1 MTEKIVVPTENQ
13 EGINAVVAE
22 HFGRAPYF
30 TIVELDNGKIV
41 NVSTVPNTSEHV
53 GGEGSPFDVLVK
65 LNPKAAIV
73 NGMGPRGITNFNNA
87 GVKVLRANA
96 QVVNKIVEAYI
107 AGQLEDLT
115 EGCSEAH
122 HHH

>member
-13 EGINAVVAE
+13 EGINAIVAE
-22 HFGRAPYF
+22 HFGRTPYF
-30 TIVELDNGKIV
+30 TVVELDNGKIV
-41 NVSTVPNTSEHV
+41 TVSTVTNTSEHV
-53 GGEGSPFDVLVK
+53 GGVGTAFEQIIALE
-65 LNPKAAIV
+65 PKAILV
-73 NGMGPRGITNFNNA
+73 NGMGPRGIMNFNNA

-96 QVVNKIVEAYI
+96 QVVNKLVESYT

-115 EGCSEAH
+115 EGCSDAH

>member
-13 EGINAVVAE
+13 EGMNAQVAE
-22 HFGRAPYF
+22 HFGRTPYF
-30 TIVELDNGKIV
+30 TVVELDNGKV
-41 NVSTVPNTSEHV
+41 VKVDTVTNTSEHV
-53 GGEGSPFDVLVK
+53 GGVGTAFEQIIA
-65 LNPKAAIV
+65 LNPKAIIV
-73 NGMGPRGITNFNNA
+73 NGMGPRGIMNFNNA
-87 GVKVLRANA
+87 GVKVLRATA
-96 QVVNKIVEAYI
+96 QVVNKVVEAYN

>member
-13 EGINAVVAE
+13 EGIKALIAE
-22 HFGRAPYF
+22 HFGRSPYF

-41 NVSTVPNTSEHV
+41 NVSTVENTSEHV
-53 GGEGSPFDVLVK
+53 GGVGSPFDALVQI
-65 LNPKAAIV
+65 NPKAVIV
-73 NGMGPRGITNFNNA
+73 NGMGPRGIMNFNNA
-87 GVKVLRANA
+87 GVKVLRANS
-96 QVVNKIVEAYI
+96 VIVSKIVEAYT